1 MNEHPKTEYP
11 SEADVRMLE
20 AAVAKAN
27 AGDQRAL
34 SWLRDFLDENP
45 QVWRHAGNLA
55 RVAEQAWIDLI
66 SNGDKLAEESIQR
79 QLHEMQKALRGE
91 EAGLLETLLCDQV
104 VATWLEMKYR
114 EATAADPEGTSVGQ
128 ANLMLKRLES
138 AQRRHLAAI
147 KSLTQTRQLLREQS
161 RPAFQVV
168 GRRTAG

>member
-1 MNEHPKTEYP
+1 MTEDMRTEYP

-34 SWLRDFLDENP
+34 SWLREFLDENP

-55 RVAEQAWIDLI
+55 RVAEQAWISLI
-66 SNGDKLAEESIQR
+66 ANGDKLAEESIRR
-79 QLHEMQKALRGE
+79 QLHEMQKTLRGG

-104 VATWLEMKYR
+104 VATWLEMKYG
-114 EATAADPEGTSVGQ
+114 EATAAEPEGMSVGQ
-128 ANLMLKRLES
+128 ATLMLKRLES

-147 KSLTQTRQLLREQS
+147 KSLTQTRQLLQDQA
-161 RPAFQVV
+161 RPAFNVV
-168 GRRTAG
+168 GKRVG